1 MTRSFRHWTP
11 RYLWNRLKDKHFRQT
26 HPNLPWFSPQ
36 SIVFLHD
43 YLLPTDIGLEFGSGR
58 STLWFAQKVQHLTSV
73 EHNREWVEKVNSIL
87 HASALTNVDMIF
99 QPRLEG
105 TPVDIPNSGYVAV
118 TRQFGVESLDF
129 VSIDGIYRAECAL
142 YSLPLLKHGG
152 LLIIDNVNK
161 YLPSASKAPNSR
173 SFKEGPNGAT
183 WEEVWQQLHLWRCYW
198 TGNGVSD
205 TALFF
210 KP

>member
-36 SIVFLHD
+36 SIVFLQD
-43 YLLPTDIGLEFGSGR
+43 YLLSTDMGLEFGAGR
-58 STLWFAQKVQHLTSV
+58 STLWFAQKVKHLTSV
-73 EHNREWVEKVNSIL
+73 EHNREWVEKVNSML
-87 HASALTNVDMIF
+87 QARALTNVDVIF
-99 QPRLEG
+99 QPRLDG
-105 TPVDIPNSGYVAV
+105 TPLDIANSGYVAV
-118 TRQFGVESLDF
+118 TRQFSAESLDF

-142 YSLPLLKHGG
+142 NSLHLLKHSG

-173 SFKEGPNGAT
+173 SFKEGPADAT
-183 WEEVWQQLHLWRCYW
+183 WEEVWKQLHLWRSYW